1 MRARMRRVPLPV
13 PLLRGLTAP
22 ERARLPAAWQ
32 PLLARLHD
40 DLVALLGS
48 ECRHV
53 ERIEVEQE
61 PDGGLRLAPVFSHGI
76 GARNPQAISQVVQ
89 RITRATAES
98 HALADEAGASTG
110 ADSSTS
116 VNAG

>member
-1 MRARMRRVPLPV
+1 MRARMRPV
-13 PLLRGLTAP
+13 PPPVPPLRGLTAP

-48 ECRHV
+48 DCRHV
-53 ERIEVEQE
+53 ERIEVEHE

-76 GARNPQAISQVVQ
+76 GATNPRVIAQVVQ

-98 HALADEAGASTG
+98 HDIT
-110 ADSSTS
+110 ADSA
-116 VNAG
+116 VDRAAAG